1 VGSKGRRPLKAF
13 FYIFFE
19 VNALIFRSRRAIGKV
34 PKSKTGSTY
43 DYKQVRAVRR
53 VRFFSTLV
61 GMLFL
66 VGIVGGLILT
76 FYVLSVAKSL
86 PSVDL
91 ISSYVP
97 SETTKI
103 YSDKKIVLAE
113 LHQEENRI
121 LMPLEEISPFIK
133 EAVIATEDTDFYR
146 HHGINFKG
154 IARAMFKNVLAMS
167 FVEGA
172 STLTQQLA
180 RNLFLHKQKK
190 LSRKVAEAILAIQI
204 ERSYTKTDILEM
216 YLNQVYWGHNAYG
229 IESAAQLYF
238 GKRAKDLNL
247 AESAML
253 IGLLKGPEL
262 FSPFRNYTFAKQRQ
276 KTVLNRMAKIN
287 FISQSQADAAYTQ
300 DLKLAPRRDFR
311 YRAPYFTS
319 YIVSQLNSRFGEDA
333 VLTSGM
339 RVYTTLDY
347 ELQVH
352 AERLVREYVDKGRGM
367 RHGETNQPLNFEQA
381 AILAIEPSTGYIKVM
396 QGGTDFRQNEFNRC
410 VQAKRQPGSTFKPF
424 VYLAALEKGFSPN
437 SIVLD
442 APVTFATA
450 QGPYSPINYTKTFLG
465 EITLK
470 KALEQSVNVVA
481 IKINRTIGPEN
492 VIRVA
497 RQLGINSPM
506 YPFISLPLGAHEVT
520 MLELV
525 SAYGVLANSGRRVD
539 VTGITRIEDR
549 DGNVIYK
556 HALNERRVADPE
568 VVAQLVDMMTG
579 VVRDGTG
586 KNAYLPRPIAG
597 KTGTTSDYKD
607 AWFIG
612 FVPQLVTGTWLGNDN
627 NTPMNRMTGGWMP
640 AMMWRDFMKEA
651 LKSVPVL
658 DFPKSTRSGPKRMAE
673 EEETIPVEHA
683 PPIHSGE
690 SEDPAAQKQ
699 VLNFFE

>member
-1 VGSKGRRPLKAF
+1 MFLIKIQTFA
-13 FYIFFE
+13 YIIE
-19 VNALIFRSRRAIGKV
+19 VKILIFRSRRAIGKT
-34 PKSKTGSTY
+34 PRSKTGSNY
-43 DYKQVRAVRR
+43 DYKQVRAARR
-53 VRFFSTLV
+53 VKFFSTLV

-66 VGIVGGLILT
+66 ACLVGGVVLT
-76 FYVLSVAKSL
+76 LYVLSVAKTL

-91 ISSYVP
+91 ISTYVP

-133 EAVIATEDTDFYR
+133 QAVIATEDTDFYR

-154 IARAMFKNVLAMS
+154 IARAMLKNTLAMS

-190 LSRKVAEAILAIQI
+190 LSRKVSEAILAIQI

-287 FISQSQADAAYTQ
+287 VISQSQADAAYTQ

-319 YIVSQLNSRFGEDA
+319 YIVSQLNARFGEDA

-347 ELQVH
+347 ELQLH
-352 AERLVREYVDKGRGM
+352 AEHIVRDYVDKGRGM
-367 RHGETNQPLNFEQA
+367 RFGEKNLPLNFEQA
-381 AILAIEPSTGYIKVM
+381 AILSIEPATGYIKVM

-450 QGPYSPINYTKTFLG
+450 QGPYSPINYTKSFLG

-470 KALEQSVNVVA
+470 KALEQSVNVVV

-497 RQLGINSPM
+497 KQLGINSPM

-525 SAYGVLANSGRRVD
+525 SAYGVLANAGRRVD

-549 DGNVIYK
+549 DGNIIYK

-568 VVAQLVDMMTG
+568 TVAQLVDMMTG
-579 VVRDGTG
+579 VVLNGTG

-597 KTGTTSDYKD
+597 KTGTTSDYRD

-612 FVPQLVTGTWLGNDN
+612 FVPQLVTGAWLGNDN

-651 LKSVPVL
+651 LKNLPVMA
-658 DFPKSTRSGPKRMAE
+658 FPNSTRTSPKRGSDE
-673 EEETIPVEHA
+673 EEIFPSEQ
-683 PPIHSGE
+683 PPLNAGE
-690 SEDPAAQKQ
+690 SEDPGAQKQ

>member
-1 VGSKGRRPLKAF
+1 M
-13 FYIFFE
+13 IF
-19 VNALIFRSRRAIGKV
+19 LLG
-34 PKSKTGSTY
+34 
-43 DYKQVRAVRR
+43 
-53 VRFFSTLV
+53 LV
-61 GMLFL
+61 GA
-66 VGIVGGLILT
+66 VGLA
-76 FYVLSVAKSL
+76 FYVFSVAKTL
-86 PSVDL
+86 PNVDI
-91 ISSYVP
+91 ISSYLP

-103 YSDKKIVLAE
+103 YSDKQIVLAE
-113 LHQEENRI
+113 LHLEENRI

-154 IARAMFKNVLAMS
+154 IARAMFKNAIAMR

-180 RNLFLHKQKK
+180 RNLFLHQQKK
-190 LSRKVAEAILAIQI
+190 LSRKVAEAILAVEI
-204 ERSYTKTDILEM
+204 ERHYTKADILEM

-238 GKRAKDLNL
+238 GKHAKELNL

-262 FSPFRNYTFAKQRQ
+262 FSPFRNYSLSKQRQ

-287 FISQSQADAAYTQ
+287 FISQSQADAAYVQ
-300 DLKLAPRRDFR
+300 DLKLAARRDFR

-319 YIVSQLNSRFGEDA
+319 YIVSQLNARFGEDA

-347 ELQVH
+347 ELQMH
-352 AERLVREYVDKGRGM
+352 AEQLTRDYVDKGQKM
-367 RHGETNQPLNFEQA
+367 RYGEKQLPLNFEQA
-381 AILAIEPSTGYIKVM
+381 AILSIEPATGYIKVM

-424 VYLAALEKGFSPN
+424 VYYAALEKGYSPN

-450 QGPYSPINYTKTFLG
+450 QGPYSPTNYNKTHLG
-465 EITLK
+465 EITLR

-481 IKINRTIGPEN
+481 IKVNRTVGPEN

-497 RQLGINSPM
+497 RQFGITSPL
-506 YPFISLPLGAHEVT
+506 YPFLSLPLGAHEVT
-520 MLELV
+520 MLEMV
-525 SAYGVLANSGRRVD
+525 SAYGILANGGRRVD
-539 VTGITRIEDR
+539 ITGISKIEDR

-568 VVAQLVDMMTG
+568 LVAQLVDMMKG
-579 VVRDGTG
+579 IVRNGTG

-612 FVPQLVTGTWLGNDN
+612 FVPQLVTGTWVGNDN
-627 NTPMNRMTGGWMP
+627 NTPMNHMTGGWMP
-640 AMMWRDFMKEA
+640 AMLWRDFMKEA
-651 LKSVPVL
+651 LKNLPVL
-658 DFPKSTRSGPKRMAE
+658 DFPNSTRNIHRSKDAASESVPSDDAAPVNNSSGS
-673 EEETIPVEHA
+673 TQ
-683 PPIHSGE
+683 
-690 SEDPAAQKQ
+690 QKQ
-699 VLNFFE
+699 ILDFFE

>member
-1 VGSKGRRPLKAF
+1 VT
-13 FYIFFE
+13 
-19 VNALIFRSRRAIGKV
+19 ALIFRSRRAIGKI
-34 PKSKTGSTY
+34 PRSKNGSGY
-43 DYKQVRAVRR
+43 DYKQVRSGRR
-53 VRFFSTLV
+53 IRFFSTV
-61 GMLFL
+61 FGMLFL
-66 VGIVGGLILT
+66 LGLVGALVLA
-76 FYVLSVAKSL
+76 FYVFSVAKTL
-86 PSVDL
+86 PNVDI

-154 IARAMFKNVLAMS
+154 IARAMFKNVMAMS

-180 RNLFLHKQKK
+180 RNLFLHQQKK
-190 LSRKVAEAILAIQI
+190 LSRKVAEAILAIEI
-204 ERSYTKTDILEM
+204 ERHYTKADILEM

-229 IESAAQLYF
+229 IESSAQLYF
-238 GKRAKDLNL
+238 GKHAKELNL

-262 FSPFRNYTFAKQRQ
+262 FSPFRNYSLSKQRQ

-287 FISQSQADAAYTQ
+287 FISQAQADAAYVQ
-300 DLKLAPRRDFR
+300 DLKLAARRDFR

-319 YIVSQLNSRFGEDA
+319 YIVSQLNARFGEDA

-347 ELQVH
+347 DLQMH
-352 AERLVREYVDKGRGM
+352 AEQIVRDYVDKGKKM
-367 RHGETNQPLNFEQA
+367 HYGEKGLPLNFEQA
-381 AILAIEPSTGYIKVM
+381 AILSIEPATGYIKVM

-424 VYLAALEKGFSPN
+424 VYLAALEKGYSPT

-450 QGPYSPINYTKTFLG
+450 QGPYSPTNYTKSYLG

-481 IKINRTIGPEN
+481 IKLNRSVGPEN
-492 VIRVA
+492 VIRIA
-497 RQLGINSPM
+497 RQFGITAPL
-506 YPFISLPLGAHEVT
+506 YPFLSLPLGAHEVT
-520 MLELV
+520 MLEMV
-525 SAYGVLANSGRRVD
+525 SAYGILANGGRRVD
-539 VTGITRIEDR
+539 ITGISKIEDR

-568 VVAQLVDMMTG
+568 LVAQLVDMMKG

-612 FVPQLVTGTWLGNDN
+612 FVPQLVTGTWVGNDN
-627 NTPMNRMTGGWMP
+627 NTQMNRMTGGWMP

-651 LKSVPVL
+651 LKNVPVL
-658 DFPKSTRSGPKRMAE
+658 DFPNSNRNVHRSTDSDDTNAPVDSRLAPESGP
-673 EEETIPVEHA
+673 
-683 PPIHSGE
+683 SGTTQ
-690 SEDPAAQKQ
+690 QKQ
-699 VLNFFE
+699 ILDFFE

>member
-1 VGSKGRRPLKAF
+1 M
-13 FYIFFE
+13 IF
-19 VNALIFRSRRAIGKV
+19 LLG
-34 PKSKTGSTY
+34 
-43 DYKQVRAVRR
+43 
-53 VRFFSTLV
+53 LV
-61 GMLFL
+61 GA
-66 VGIVGGLILT
+66 VGLA
-76 FYVLSVAKSL
+76 FYVFSVAKTL
-86 PSVDL
+86 PNVDI
-91 ISSYVP
+91 ISSYLP

-103 YSDKKIVLAE
+103 YSDKQIVLAE
-113 LHQEENRI
+113 LHLEENRI

-154 IARAMFKNVLAMS
+154 IARAMFKNAIAMR

-180 RNLFLHKQKK
+180 RNLFLHQQKK
-190 LSRKVAEAILAIQI
+190 LSRKVAEAILAVEI
-204 ERSYTKTDILEM
+204 ERHYTKADILEM

-238 GKRAKDLNL
+238 GKHAKELNL

-262 FSPFRNYTFAKQRQ
+262 FSPFRNYSLSKQRQ

-287 FISQSQADAAYTQ
+287 FISQSQADAAYVQ
-300 DLKLAPRRDFR
+300 DLKLAARRDFR

-319 YIVSQLNSRFGEDA
+319 YIVSQLNARFGEDA

-347 ELQVH
+347 ELQMH
-352 AERLVREYVDKGRGM
+352 AEQLTRDYVDKGQKM
-367 RHGETNQPLNFEQA
+367 RYGEKQLPLNFEQA
-381 AILAIEPSTGYIKVM
+381 AILSIEPATGYIKVM

-424 VYLAALEKGFSPN
+424 VYYAALEKGYSPN

-450 QGPYSPINYTKTFLG
+450 QGPYSPTNYNKTHLG
-465 EITLK
+465 EITLR

-481 IKINRTIGPEN
+481 IKINRTVGPEN

-497 RQLGINSPM
+497 RQFGITSPL
-506 YPFISLPLGAHEVT
+506 YPFLSLPLGAHEVT
-520 MLELV
+520 MLEMV
-525 SAYGVLANSGRRVD
+525 SAYGILANGGRRVD
-539 VTGITRIEDR
+539 ITGISKIEDR

-568 VVAQLVDMMTG
+568 LVAQLVDMMKG
-579 VVRDGTG
+579 IVRNGTG

-612 FVPQLVTGTWLGNDN
+612 FVPQLVTGTWVGNDN
-627 NTPMNRMTGGWMP
+627 NTPMNHMTGGWMP
-640 AMMWRDFMKEA
+640 AMLWRDFMKEA
-651 LKSVPVL
+651 LKNLPVL
-658 DFPKSTRSGPKRMAE
+658 DFPNSTRNIHRSKDAASESVPSDDAAPVNNSSGS
-673 EEETIPVEHA
+673 TQ
-683 PPIHSGE
+683 
-690 SEDPAAQKQ
+690 QKQ
-699 VLNFFE
+699 ILDFFE

>member
-1 VGSKGRRPLKAF
+1 MK
-13 FYIFFE
+13 I
-19 VNALIFRSRRAIGKV
+19 LIFRSRRPISKV
-34 PKSKTGSTY
+34 PKSKTGATY
-43 DYKQVRAVRR
+43 NYKQVRSVRR
-53 VRFFSTLV
+53 LKFFSTLV
-61 GMLFL
+61 GLLFL
-66 VGIVGGLILT
+66 IGLVGGLGLT
-76 FYVLSVAKSL
+76 LYVLSVAKTL

-91 ISSYVP
+91 ISTYVP

-133 EAVIATEDTDFYR
+133 QAVIATEDTDFYR
-146 HHGINFKG
+146 HNGINFKG
-154 IARAMFKNVLAMS
+154 IARAMVKNTLAMS

-190 LSRKVAEAILAIQI
+190 LSRKISEAILAVQI
-204 ERSYTKTDILEM
+204 ERRYTKTDILEM

-229 IESAAQLYF
+229 IESAAQMYF

-287 FISQSQADAAYTQ
+287 VISQKQADAAYTQ

-319 YIVSQLNSRFGEDA
+319 YIVSQLNARFGEDA

-347 ELQVH
+347 ELQIH
-352 AERLVREYVDKGRGM
+352 AEHIVRDYVEKGRNL
-367 RHGETNQPLNFEQA
+367 RHGEKNLPLNFEQA
-381 AILAIEPSTGYIKVM
+381 AILSIEPSTGYIKVM

-424 VYLAALEKGFSPN
+424 VYLAALEKGFSPD

-450 QGPYSPINYTKTFLG
+450 QGPYSPTNYTKSFLG
-465 EITLK
+465 EITLR

-497 RQLGINSPM
+497 KQLGINSPM

-525 SAYGVLANSGRRVD
+525 SAYGVLANAGRRVD

-549 DGNVIYK
+549 DGNIIYK
-556 HALNERRVADPE
+556 HAINERRVADPE
-568 VVAQLVDMMTG
+568 VVAQRVDMMMGT
-579 VVRDGTG
+579 VLNGTG

-651 LKSVPVL
+651 LKNLPVMA
-658 DFPKSTRSGPKRMAE
+658 FPNSTRTSPKRVAE
-673 EEETIPVEHA
+673 EEEIIPAET
-683 PPIHSGE
+683 PPLNSGE
-690 SEDPAAQKQ
+690 SEDPDAQKD

>member
-1 VGSKGRRPLKAF
+1 
-13 FYIFFE
+13 
-19 VNALIFRSRRAIGKV
+19 
-34 PKSKTGSTY
+34 
-43 DYKQVRAVRR
+43 
-53 VRFFSTLV
+53 
-61 GMLFL
+61 
-66 VGIVGGLILT
+66 
-76 FYVLSVAKSL
+76 
-86 PSVDL
+86 
-91 ISSYVP
+91 
-97 SETTKI
+97 
-103 YSDKKIVLAE
+103 
-113 LHQEENRI
+113 
-121 LMPLEEISPFIK
+121 
-133 EAVIATEDTDFYR
+133 
-146 HHGINFKG
+146 
-154 IARAMFKNVLAMS
+154 
-167 FVEGA
+167 
-172 STLTQQLA
+172 
-180 RNLFLHKQKK
+180 
-190 LSRKVAEAILAIQI
+190 
-204 ERSYTKTDILEM
+204 
-216 YLNQVYWGHNAYG
+216 
-229 IESAAQLYF
+229 
-238 GKRAKDLNL
+238 
-247 AESAML
+247 
-253 IGLLKGPEL
+253 
-262 FSPFRNYTFAKQRQ
+262 
-276 KTVLNRMAKIN
+276 
-287 FISQSQADAAYTQ
+287 
-300 DLKLAPRRDFR
+300 
-311 YRAPYFTS
+311 
-319 YIVSQLNSRFGEDA
+319 
-333 VLTSGM
+333 
-339 RVYTTLDY
+339 
-347 ELQVH
+347 
-352 AERLVREYVDKGRGM
+352 M

>member
-1 VGSKGRRPLKAF
+1 MNF
-13 FYIFFE
+13 
-19 VNALIFRSRRAIGKV
+19 LIFRSRRAIGKV
-34 PKSKTGSTY
+34 PRSKGGSGY
-43 DYKQVRAVRR
+43 DYKKTRTGRR
-53 VRFFSTLV
+53 IRFFSTLL
-61 GMLFL
+61 GMVFL
-66 VGIVGGLILT
+66 LGLIAALALS
-76 FYVLSVAKSL
+76 FYVFSVAKTL
-86 PSVDL
+86 PNVDI

-103 YSDKKIVLAE
+103 YSDKNIVLAE

-133 EAVIATEDTDFYR
+133 EAVIATEDTDFYK

-154 IARAMFKNVLAMS
+154 IARAMLKNAMAMS

-180 RNLFLHKQKK
+180 RNLFLHQQKK
-190 LSRKVAEAILAIQI
+190 LSRKVAEAILAVEI
-204 ERSYTKTDILEM
+204 ERHYTKADILEM

-229 IESAAQLYF
+229 IESASQLYF
-238 GKRAKDLNL
+238 GKHAKELNL

-262 FSPFRNYTFAKQRQ
+262 FSPFRNYALSKQRQ

-287 FISQSQADAAYTQ
+287 FISQAQADAAYVQ
-300 DLKLAPRRDFR
+300 DLKLAARRDFR

-319 YIVSQLNSRFGEDA
+319 YIVSQLNQRFGEDA

-347 ELQVH
+347 ELQLH
-352 AERLVREYVDKGRGM
+352 AEQLVREYVEKGKKIRYGDK
-367 RHGETNQPLNFEQA
+367 NLPLNFEQA
-381 AILAIEPSTGYIKVM
+381 AILSIEPATGYIKVM

-442 APVTFATA
+442 APVTFATS
-450 QGPYSPINYTKTFLG
+450 QGPYSPTNYTKSYLG

-470 KALEQSVNVVA
+470 KALEQSVNVIA
-481 IKINRTIGPEN
+481 IKLNRTVGPEN
-492 VIRVA
+492 VIRIA
-497 RQLGINSPM
+497 RKFGITAPL
-506 YPFISLPLGAHEVT
+506 YPFLSLPLGAHEVS
-520 MLELV
+520 MMEMV
-525 SAYGVLANSGRRVD
+525 AAYGILANGGRRVD
-539 VTGITRIEDR
+539 ITGISKIEDR

-556 HALNERRVADPE
+556 HALNERRVENPE
-568 VVAQLVDMMTG
+568 LVAQLVDMMTG
-579 VVRDGTG
+579 VVRNGTG

-627 NTPMNRMTGGWMP
+627 NTQMNNMTGGWMP

-651 LKSVPVL
+651 LKSIPVL
-658 DFPKSTRSGPKRMAE
+658 DFPYSTRSSRRSTESDAE
-673 EEETIPVEHA
+673 IEKESNPELDNTA
-683 PPIHSGE
+683 P
-690 SEDPAAQKQ
+690 AQQKQ
-699 VLNFFE
+699 ILNFFE

>member
-1 VGSKGRRPLKAF
+1 M
-13 FYIFFE
+13 I
-19 VNALIFRSRRAIGKV
+19 
-34 PKSKTGSTY
+34 
-43 DYKQVRAVRR
+43 
-53 VRFFSTLV
+53 
-61 GMLFL
+61 FL
-66 VGIVGGLILT
+66 VGLIGALILS
-76 FYVLSVAKSL
+76 FYVFSVAKSL
-86 PSVDL
+86 PSVDI

-113 LHQEENRI
+113 LHQEENRV

-133 EAVIATEDTDFYR
+133 AAVIATEDTDFYR

-154 IARAMFKNVLAMS
+154 IARAMLKNTLAMS

-180 RNLFLHKQKK
+180 RNLFLHQQKK
-190 LSRKVAEAILAIQI
+190 LSRKVAEAILAIEI
-204 ERSYTKTDILEM
+204 ERHYTKADILEM

-238 GKRAKDLNL
+238 GKHAKELNL

-262 FSPFRNYTFAKQRQ
+262 FSPFRNYARAKQRQ
-276 KTVLNRMAKIN
+276 KTVLTRMAKIN
-287 FISQSQADAAYTQ
+287 VISQRQADEAYIQ

-311 YRAPYFTS
+311 YRAPYFTA
-319 YIVSQLNSRFGEDA
+319 YVVSQLNARFGEDA

-347 ELQVH
+347 DLQMH
-352 AERLVREYVDKGRGM
+352 AEQIVRDYVDKGKKTNF
-367 RHGETNQPLNFEQA
+367 GEKNLPLNFEQA
-381 AILAIEPSTGYIKVM
+381 AILSIEPATGYIKVM

-424 VYLAALEKGFSPN
+424 VYLAALEKGYAPN

-442 APVTFATA
+442 APITFATA
-450 QGPYSPINYTKTFLG
+450 QGPYSPTNYTKSYLG

-470 KALEQSVNVVA
+470 KSLEQSVNVVA
-481 IKINRTIGPEN
+481 IKLNRTVGPEN
-492 VIRVA
+492 VIRIA
-497 RQLGINSPM
+497 RQFGITTNL
-506 YPFISLPLGAHEVT
+506 YPFLSLPLGAHEVT
-520 MLELV
+520 MLEMV

-539 VTGITRIEDR
+539 ITGISKIEDR
-549 DGNVIYK
+549 DGNIIYK

-568 VVAQLVDMMTG
+568 LVAQLVDMMKG

-612 FVPQLVTGTWLGNDN
+612 FVPQLVTGTWVGNDN
-627 NTPMNRMTGGWMP
+627 NTPMNRMTGGWIP

-651 LKSVPVL
+651 LKNVPVL
-658 DFPKSTRSGPKRMAE
+658 DFPNSTKSPHRSSDHND
-673 EEETIPVEHA
+673 ETIPVD
-683 PPIHSGE
+683 PRVNITTE
-690 SEDPAAQKQ
+690 SSTPASPAAQQKQ
-699 VLNFFE
+699 VLDFFE

>member
-1 VGSKGRRPLKAF
+1 MKV
-13 FYIFFE
+13 
-19 VNALIFRSRRAIGKV
+19 LIFRSRRAI
-34 PKSKTGSTY
+34 SKIPRSKKGSNY
-43 DYKQVRAVRR
+43 DYKQVRTVRR
-53 VRFFSTLV
+53 VKFFSTIV

-66 VGIVGGLILT
+66 VGIVGGLGLT
-76 FYVLSVAKSL
+76 LYALSVAKTL

-154 IARAMFKNVLAMS
+154 IARAMIKNTLAMS

-190 LSRKVAEAILAIQI
+190 LSRKVAEAILAVQI

-287 FISQSQADAAYTQ
+287 VISQSQADAAYTQ

-319 YIVSQLNSRFGEDA
+319 YIVSQLNARFGEDA

-347 ELQVH
+347 ELQLH
-352 AERLVREYVDKGRGM
+352 AEHIVREYVDKGRNM
-367 RHGETNQPLNFEQA
+367 RHGEKNLPLNFEQA

-450 QGPYSPINYTKTFLG
+450 QGPYSPINYTKSFLG

-525 SAYGVLANSGRRVD
+525 SAYGVLANAGRRVD

-549 DGNVIYK
+549 DGNIIYK

-568 VVAQLVDMMTG
+568 IVAQLVDMMEG

-651 LKSVPVL
+651 LKNLPVL
-658 DFPKSTRSGPKRMAE
+658 AFPSSTRTGPKRSAE
-673 EEETIPVEHA
+673 EEATLPVEQ
-683 PPIHSGE
+683 PQLNTGE

>member
-1 VGSKGRRPLKAF
+1 M
-13 FYIFFE
+13 IF
-19 VNALIFRSRRAIGKV
+19 LLG
-34 PKSKTGSTY
+34 
-43 DYKQVRAVRR
+43 
-53 VRFFSTLV
+53 LV
-61 GMLFL
+61 GAL
-66 VGIVGGLILT
+66 VLA
-76 FYVLSVAKSL
+76 FYVFSVAKTL
-86 PSVDL
+86 PSVDI

-154 IARAMFKNVLAMS
+154 IARAMIKNVIAMS

-180 RNLFLHKQKK
+180 RNLFLHQQKK
-190 LSRKVAEAILAIQI
+190 LSRKVAEAILAVEI
-204 ERSYTKTDILEM
+204 ERHYTKADILEM

-229 IESAAQLYF
+229 IESSAQLYF
-238 GKRAKDLNL
+238 GKHAKELNL

-262 FSPFRNYTFAKQRQ
+262 FSPFRNYSLSKQRQ

-287 FISQSQADAAYTQ
+287 FISQSQADAAYVQ
-300 DLKLAPRRDFR
+300 DLKLAARRDFR
-311 YRAPYFTS
+311 YRAPYFTA
-319 YIVSQLNSRFGEDA
+319 YIVGQLNARFGEDA

-347 ELQVH
+347 ELQMH
-352 AERLVREYVDKGRGM
+352 AEQIVRDYVDKGKKTSF
-367 RHGETNQPLNFEQA
+367 GEKNLPLNFEQA
-381 AILAIEPSTGYIKVM
+381 AILSIEPATGYIKVM

-424 VYLAALEKGFSPN
+424 VYLAALEKGYAPN

-450 QGPYSPINYTKTFLG
+450 QGPYSPTNYTKSYLG
-465 EITLK
+465 EITLR

-481 IKINRTIGPEN
+481 IKLNRTVGPEN
-492 VIRVA
+492 VIRIA
-497 RQLGINSPM
+497 RQFGITAPL

-520 MLELV
+520 MIEMV
-525 SAYGVLANSGRRVD
+525 SAYGILANGGRRVD
-539 VTGITRIEDR
+539 VTGISKIEDR

-568 VVAQLVDMMTG
+568 LVAQLVDMMKG

-612 FVPQLVTGTWLGNDN
+612 FVPQLVTGTWVGNDN
-627 NTPMNRMTGGWMP
+627 NTPMNRMTGGWIP

-651 LKSVPVL
+651 LKNVPVL
-658 DFPKSTRSGPKRMAE
+658 DFPNSSRNTHRSSDADDTNTP
-673 EEETIPVEHA
+673 
-683 PPIHSGE
+683 
-690 SEDPAAQKQ
+690 EDPRVNPDSGTPDTGTSGTGTTQQKQ
-699 VLNFFE
+699 VLDFFE

>member
-1 VGSKGRRPLKAF
+1 M
-13 FYIFFE
+13 
-19 VNALIFRSRRAIGKV
+19 
-34 PKSKTGSTY
+34 PKSKPKSGANY
-43 DYKQVRAVRR
+43 DFNQVRQGRR
-53 VRFFSTLV
+53 VHLFSNVL
-61 GMLFL
+61 GIAFL
-66 VGIVGGLILT
+66 VAILGSMGFG
-76 FYVLSVAKSL
+76 FYVFGVAKTL
-86 PSVDL
+86 PSVDV

-103 YSDKKIVLAE
+103 YSDKNIVLAE

-133 EAVIATEDTDFYR
+133 AAVIATEDTDFYK

-154 IARAMFKNVLAMS
+154 IARAMVKNVLAMS

-190 LSRKVAEAILAIQI
+190 LSRKVAEAILAIEI
-204 ERSYTKTDILEM
+204 ERHYTKTDILEM

-238 GKRAKDLNL
+238 GKHAKDLNL

-262 FSPFRNYTFAKQRQ
+262 FSPFRNYALSKQRQ

-287 FISQSQADAAYTQ
+287 FITQSEADAAYLQ
-300 DLKLAPRRDFR
+300 DLKLAPRRNFR

-319 YIVSQLNSRFGEDA
+319 YIVSQLNERFGEDA

-347 ELQVH
+347 ELQMH
-352 AERLVREYVDKGRGM
+352 AEQIVRDYVEKGKQTNF
-367 RHGETNQPLNFEQA
+367 GEKGLPLNFEQA
-381 AILAIEPSTGYIKVM
+381 AILSIEPSTGYIKVM

-424 VYLAALEKGFSPN
+424 VYLAALEKGFEPD

-442 APVTFATA
+442 APITFATA
-450 QGPYSPINYTKTFLG
+450 QGPYSPINYTKTFMG

-470 KALEQSVNVVA
+470 KSLEHSVNVVA
-481 IKINRTIGPEN
+481 IKLNRAVGPEN

-497 RQLGINSPM
+497 RQLGVKSPL
-506 YPFISLPLGAHEVT
+506 YPFLSLPLGASEVT
-520 MLELV
+520 MLEMV
-525 SAYGVLANSGRRVD
+525 GAYGVFANNGRRVD
-539 VTGITRIEDR
+539 ITGISKIEDR
-549 DGNVIYK
+549 DGNIIYK

-568 VVAQLVDMMTG
+568 VVAQLIDMMKG
-579 VVRDGTG
+579 VVLEGTG

-612 FVPQLVTGTWLGNDN
+612 FVPQLVTGTWVGNDN
-627 NTPMNRMTGGWMP
+627 NTPMNRMTGGWIP

-651 LKSVPVL
+651 LKNVPVL
-658 DFPKSTRSGPKRMAE
+658 DFPNSTRTVSRRTVE
-673 EEETIPVEHA
+673 EEVDPSAPSPPPTIEPDA
-683 PPIHSGE
+683 GS
-690 SEDPAAQKQ
+690 QKQ